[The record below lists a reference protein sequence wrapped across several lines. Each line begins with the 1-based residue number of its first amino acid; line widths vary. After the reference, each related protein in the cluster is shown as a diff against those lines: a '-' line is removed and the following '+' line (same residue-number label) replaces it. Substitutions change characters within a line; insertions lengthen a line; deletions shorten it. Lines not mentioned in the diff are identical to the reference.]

1 MRVSSLH
8 AKEVGKNLSAQQTN
22 VVLIG
27 KKSPMN
33 YVLAVLTLF
42 QNGQSTVIL
51 KARGKAISKAVD
63 VSQIIKN
70 RFLKDVEIKEVK
82 IDTEQVENTQT
93 GGVSNVS
100 SIEITLGRK

>member
-1 MRVSSLH
+1 MS
-8 AKEVGKNLSAQQTN
+8 EQQQQPTN

-42 QNGQSTVIL
+42 QNGQNQVVL

-82 IDTEQVENTQT
+82 IGTEQVENPQT
-93 GGVSNVS
+93 GGISNVS
-100 SIEITLGRK
+100 SIEIVLERKQG